1 MQSDGKT
8 TKYFYND
15 IGSKVREEFDIYKF
29 YYLNHGELYQVKVSN
44 VTTVSYSYDDNY
56 NLTEERY
63 ANDDVVRYKY
73 NANGDVVSQYH
84 NSNAKPYVTYT
95 YNADNEL
102 TEKVNT
108 DAGLKYVYG
117 ENNQVSIYK
126 LSDNS
131 LVQSYTEVE
140 TEADEENGVEGSK
153 TVNEIHF
160 GTSYSSVVKD
170 KSVLYSSNDNVVEY
184 SYQTSVKE
192 DDEKMSSDMVKN
204 GDVTALSS
212 AYAYDEDGNVTKKA
226 VTYNGGTADFVN
238 AYDKEGRITTASA
251 FGKNVNYTYD
261 ENDQLV
267 SADGDNYNA
276 SYSYDARGNITSK
289 LVNGETT
296 SFTYANTGWKDQLVS
311 VNGTELTY
319 DAVGN
324 VLTYGDK
331 EYLWNTGRHLA
342 SITDGDNEYTYTYD
356 ENGIRTSK
364 TVKDNTTYFNTKDG
378 VILSQTDGTNT
389 MYFQYDNS
397 GTPLGFVYNETQY
410 FYVTNQMGDVIGI
423 TEANG
428 NLIVQYLYDDWG
440 KLVSIDTADEEAST
454 AYREIAEA
462 NPLRYRGYY
471 YDNETGYYYLQS
483 RYYAPEIC
491 RFINADVPEIAKVSK
506 DNILGINIF
515 IYCSNDPINND
526 DPTGE
531 FSSKDITNM
540 FSKLFDNMKRVCNYL
555 LDRYGVSTK
564 RYKKTTKYK
573 TPSKVY
579 KYVYE
584 NKSKIKN
591 LRNSFSSIATF
602 LEILLTVI
610 NAASI
615 LSKNRNQSLAVA
627 ELLYYGLIK
636 LIAYAGEKL
645 ITFIVTNILQ
655 ARIVLKHILNFA
667 FSKLID
673 WAFSGKWVEKLKS
686 SYLTFVSPKS
696 ISLPNYFKA
705 LFKGARKLIF

>member
-63 ANDDVVRYKY
+63 ANDDVIRYKY

-108 DAGLKYVYG
+108 DTGLKYVYG
-117 ENNQVSIYK
+117 ENNQVSVYK
-126 LSDNS
+126 TADNS
-131 LVQSYTEVE
+131 LVQSYTEQE

-170 KSVLYSSNDNVVEY
+170 KSVLYSSNDHIVEY
-184 SYQTSVKE
+184 SYQTSGKE
-192 DDEKMSSDMVKN
+192 DDEKISSDMVKN

-276 SYSYDARGNITSK
+276 SYSYDARGNITSE

-364 TVKDNTTYFNTKDG
+364 TVNDITTYYNTKDG

-428 NLIVQYLYDDWG
+428 NLLAQYAYDDWG
-440 KLVSIDTADEEAST
+440 KLLAIDTADAEGST

-471 YDNETGYYYLQS
+471 FDSETGYYYLQS

-506 DNILGINIF
+506 DIANGINIF
-515 IYCSNDPINND
+515 AYCNNNPVNNTDYTGLITPANLIGAIIGAIIGVVGGYFLSRWFADKLHLSGWKRNVFIAGLTAVITASAAAIGYFLGPYVKKAATTLINSLRASFKPKIGTKVGRLGKLIKNTK
-526 DPTGE
+526 PQIKGLTKHGLKRIQERGISKKLAQEIVKKGYAVAQNNGKVLYFTKKGVVVLNKAGE
-531 FSSKDITNM
+531 IVTAYSAKYFDTAMQGII
-540 FSKLFDNMKRVCNYL
+540 KLF
-555 LDRYGVSTK
+555 
-564 RYKKTTKYK
+564 
-573 TPSKVY
+573 
-579 KYVYE
+579 
-584 NKSKIKN
+584 
-591 LRNSFSSIATF
+591 
-602 LEILLTVI
+602 
-610 NAASI
+610 
-615 LSKNRNQSLAVA
+615 
-627 ELLYYGLIK
+627 
-636 LIAYAGEKL
+636 
-645 ITFIVTNILQ
+645 
-655 ARIVLKHILNFA
+655 
-667 FSKLID
+667 
-673 WAFSGKWVEKLKS
+673 
-686 SYLTFVSPKS
+686 
-696 ISLPNYFKA
+696 FK
-705 LFKGARKLIF
+705 

>member
-1 MQSDGKT
+1 
-8 TKYFYND
+8 
-15 IGSKVREEFDIYKF
+15 
-29 YYLNHGELYQVKVSN
+29 
-44 VTTVSYSYDDNY
+44 
-56 NLTEERY
+56 
-63 ANDDVVRYKY
+63 
-73 NANGDVVSQYH
+73 
-84 NSNAKPYVTYT
+84 
-95 YNADNEL
+95 
-102 TEKVNT
+102 
-108 DAGLKYVYG
+108 
-117 ENNQVSIYK
+117 
-126 LSDNS
+126 
-131 LVQSYTEVE
+131 
-140 TEADEENGVEGSK
+140 
-153 TVNEIHF
+153 
-160 GTSYSSVVKD
+160 
-170 KSVLYSSNDNVVEY
+170 
-184 SYQTSVKE
+184 
-192 DDEKMSSDMVKN
+192 MSSDMIKN

-319 DAVGN
+319 DANGN

-364 TVKDNTTYFNTKDG
+364 TVNDITTYYNTKDG

-397 GTPLGFVYNETQY
+397 GIPLGFVYNETQY

-428 NLIVQYLYDDWG
+428 NLLAQYAYDDWG
-440 KLVSIDTADEEAST
+440 KLLAIDTADAEGST

-471 YDNETGYYYLQS
+471 FDSETGYYYLQS

-491 RFINADVPEIAKVSK
+491 RFINADVMIDTQST
-506 DNILGINIF
+506 LGINLFSYCENNPIMYFDPDGYGKIYVIYYNNPGSGFKDQAMNSPYYNKKSKNVYF
-515 IYCSNDPINND
+515 ISVISNKNFINAWNSMSGTID
-526 DPTGE
+526 YVYLYIHGGTGVLYFKGE
-531 FSSKDITNM
+531 TLGFKGKQSFKSLKTKKVNRGVYLFSCYGGAGKEGNNVAWM
-540 FSKLFDNMKRVCNYL
+540 FAKLT
-555 LDRYGVSTK
+555 S
-564 RYKKTTKYK
+564 
-573 TPSKVY
+573 SKVY
-579 KYVYE
+579 ACTGSVSYSKVFGKYY
-584 NKSKIKN
+584 
-591 LRNSFSSIATF
+591 
-602 LEILLTVI
+602 
-610 NAASI
+610 
-615 LSKNRNQSLAVA
+615 
-627 ELLYYGLIK
+627 
-636 LIAYAGEKL
+636 
-645 ITFIVTNILQ
+645 
-655 ARIVLKHILNFA
+655 
-667 FSKLID
+667 
-673 WAFSGKWVEKLKS
+673 
-686 SYLTFVSPKS
+686 
-696 ISLPNYFKA
+696 
-705 LFKGARKLIF
+705 ARKAKDWGIIKTFFYQKRYVFWGSLVARSAAGQW